1 MKMSLIYTVLPR
13 GEREG
18 VVHRIDSSFSHG
30 SFAENKKLNRFLSCT
45 PEKLAIEVIKSLF
58 IVIIN
63 CSNTVPGA
71 SFTMRIMFAYV

>member
-1 MKMSLIYTVLPR
+1 MR
-13 GEREG
+13 GH
-18 VVHRIDSSFSHG
+18 VVHRIGSSFSHG
-30 SFAENKKLNRFLSCT
+30 SFDEKKKLDRFHSWT

-71 SFTMRIMFAYV
+71 SFTMRNMFVYV